1 MFLSKHLMIDKK
13 NKSNIKMNDNGHY
26 IKKPK
31 IYKIDHG
38 KVYNFPRPKKFLLR
52 IKK

>member
-1 MFLSKHLMIDKK
+1 MIDKK
-13 NKSNIKMNDNGHY
+13 QIKYKKMNDNGHY

-38 KVYNFPRPKKFLLR
+38 KVYNFPRQKILLR
-52 IKK
+52 IKKK